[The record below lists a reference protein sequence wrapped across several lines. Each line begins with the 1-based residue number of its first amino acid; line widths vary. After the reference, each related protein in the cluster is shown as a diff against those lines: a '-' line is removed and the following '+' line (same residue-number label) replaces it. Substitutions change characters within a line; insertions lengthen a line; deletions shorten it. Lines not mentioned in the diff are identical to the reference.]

1 MKVTRAVRYGLRA
14 LVEIA
19 VHKDKNSLIK
29 KNQIVELIDV
39 PVYFLENIL
48 SKLSKDGLINSTTG
62 SYGGYSLA
70 KPASEI
76 RISEIFICLEED
88 YSLIDCVLDENECNR
103 IGICH
108 NNKFWV
114 KLYDH
119 IDKVLNTVTL
129 QNIIDEELNF

>member
-1 MKVTRAVRYGLRA
+1 MKVTKTVRYGLRA

-19 VHKDKNSLIK
+19 LYKDNNSLIK
-29 KNQIVELIDV
+29 KNQIAESIDV

-48 SKLSKDGLINSTTG
+48 SKLSKEGLINSTTG
-62 SYGGYSLA
+62 SYGGYSLN

-76 RISEIFICLEED
+76 RISDVFNFLEED

-103 IGICH
+103 MEYCLT
-108 NNKFWV
+108 NKFWV
-114 KLYDH
+114 KLYNH
-119 IDKVLNTVTL
+119 IDKVLNSVSL